1 MHEPRADRLGPDKF
15 YKGSSQGKP
24 GTDGK
29 FRVLGSATE
38 LPRVATPVSVCE
50 MLTTEMVEKRPT
62 FDKVAENGPPVPG
75 FCPRL
80 PPASRLPRRGH
91 RPLWERPMAERV
103 KSAGVSNDRV

>member
-38 LPRVATPVSVCE
+38 LPRVATPVLVCE
-50 MLTTEMVEKRPT
+50 LLSTTMVEKRPT

-75 FCPRL
+75 FRPRL
-80 PPASRLPRRGH
+80 LSSASAGFPASKARPPAIVG
-91 RPLWERPMAERV
+91 
-103 KSAGVSNDRV
+103 AGDGGAS